1 VSTQTK
7 RAYRYR
13 FYPTEE
19 QARQLARTFGCCR
32 FVYNWGLATRKHA
45 SFHEGK
51 NLYYSDLAAMLPALK
66 EEYPWLAEVS
76 SVPLQQALRHLER
89 AFVNFFEGR
98 ADYPV
103 FKKKRNGQSATYAAN
118 AFTWD
123 GTFLTLAKMDAPL
136 DIRWHRPFPKDLKP
150 SSVTVSRDSAGRY
163 FVSMLVR
170 EEIKALPVSPKMV
183 GLDLGLTSFVVTSDG
198 EDIPN
203 PKYYRRSEQ
212 KLATLQR
219 RHARK
224 QKGSKNREKARKK
237 VARQHARIAD
247 QRRDYQQQ
255 QSHRITFE
263 NQVICV
269 ESLAV
274 KHMVKNPH
282 LAKSISDVGWGEFT
296 RQLSYKANWYGRTL
310 VKIDQWFPS
319 TKTCHVCHYVLPEL
333 DLSVREWVCPN
344 CGTLHQRDHNAAKN
358 VLSEGLSALNACGGD
373 VRPVAVRAAQAV
385 AGETGTSAREGRSP
399 AL

>member
-1 VSTQTK
+1 MSTQTK

-19 QARQLARTFGCCR
+19 QARQLARTFGCVR

-45 SFHEGK
+45 YFHEGK
-51 NLYYSDLAAMLPALK
+51 SLYYNDLAAMLPALK

-76 SVPLQQALRHLER
+76 SVPLQQALRHLDR
-89 AFVNFFEGR
+89 AYVNFFEGR

-103 FKKKRNGQSATYAAN
+103 FKKKRGDQSATYAAN
-118 AFTWD
+118 AFAWD
-123 GTFLTLAKMDAPL
+123 GNCLTLAKMETPL
-136 DIRWHRPFPKDLKP
+136 DIRWHRPLPEGVKP
-150 SSVTVSRDSAGRY
+150 SSVTVTRDSAGRY
-163 FVSMLVR
+163 FVSLLVR
-170 EEIKALPVSPKMV
+170 EEIKPLPVTPKMV
-183 GLDLGLTSFVVTSDG
+183 GLDLGLVSFIVTSDG
-198 EDIPN
+198 EEFAT
-203 PKYYRRSEQ
+203 PKYYRRNER

-224 QKGSKNREKARKK
+224 KQGSKNREKARKK

-247 QRRDYQQQ
+247 QRRDYQHQH
-255 QSHRITFE
+255 SHRITFE

-274 KHMVKNPH
+274 KNMVKNPH

-296 RQLSYKANWYGRTL
+296 RQLGYKAVWYGRTL
-310 VKIDQWFPS
+310 VKIDRWFPS
-319 TKTCHVCHYVLPEL
+319 SKTCHVCHFLLPEL
-333 DLSVREWVCPN
+333 DLSVREWVCPY
-344 CGTLHQRDHNAAKN
+344 CGALHQRDHNAAQN
-358 VLSEGLSALNACGGD
+358 VLAEGLSVLACGGS
-373 VRPVAVRAAQAV
+373 VRPVPVRAGQAV